1 MESFSV
7 LFDFFFAASYN
18 HVYYFGVKME
28 RILIIDDDI
37 VIRSIIREALEEK
50 GYTVSEAENGK
61 IGLRLHDMQPYPLII
76 TDIIMPDMEGL
87 ETINKIRKKDQD
99 TKIIAISGGGMQDA
113 QGYLD
118 IAEKMGADEIISKPF
133 EKQDI
138 IEKVSFLLSD

>member
-1 MESFSV
+1 
-7 LFDFFFAASYN
+7 
-18 HVYYFGVKME
+18 ME